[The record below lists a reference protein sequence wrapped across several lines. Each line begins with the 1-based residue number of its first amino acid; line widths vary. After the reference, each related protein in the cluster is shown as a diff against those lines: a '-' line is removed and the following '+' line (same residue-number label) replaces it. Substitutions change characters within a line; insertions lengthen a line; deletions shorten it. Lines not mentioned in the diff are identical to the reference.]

1 MSEMLMLP
9 AAAQAAA
16 EQIMSRCD
24 ALAEISETPGQLTRV
39 LSVAGT
45 PACQCAGGGMDA
57 RSGHECLAG

>member
-24 ALAEISETPGQLTRV
+24 ALAEISETPGHLTRV
-39 LSVAGT
+39 YLSLEHRRANAQVG
-45 PACQCAGGGMDA
+45 
-57 RSGHECLAG
+57 E